1 MEIST
6 LFAQHQKNKSSKTL
20 NNYWIDLAT
29 IAGVHLLAVASPGP
43 DLAVTVRQSLKFGK
57 TTGIQTAIG
66 IGTGILIHVAYI
78 LFGFAFILS
87 QNQKVYT
94 LFKYGA
100 AAYLLY
106 LAFMSLRAKAPTDT
120 ILQNQENNS
129 ALPSFFQAFKVGFIT
144 NAFNPKASLFFLSVY
159 TAIIHPQTPILI
171 QTGYGVYMAIA
182 TALWFS
188 LVSVLF
194 GNQSLRSAFFSHS
207 HWVERLIGLVL
218 IALAVGLILP

>member
-1 MEIST
+1 
-6 LFAQHQKNKSSKTL
+6 
-20 NNYWIDLAT
+20 
-29 IAGVHLLAVASPGP
+29 
-43 DLAVTVRQSLKFGK
+43 
-57 TTGIQTAIG
+57 
-66 IGTGILIHVAYI
+66 

>member
-1 MEIST
+1 
-6 LFAQHQKNKSSKTL
+6 
-20 NNYWIDLAT
+20 IDLAT

-66 IGTGILIHVAYI
+66 IGTGILVHVAYI

-100 AAYLLY
+100 AGYLLY
-106 LAFMSLRAKAPTDT
+106 LAFMSLRAKAPTEST
-120 ILQNQENNS
+120 YQNLENKS
-129 ALPSFFQAFKVGFIT
+129 HLPSFFQAFKVGFIT

-159 TAIIHPQTPILI
+159 TAIIHPKTPLLI
-171 QTGYGVYMAIA
+171 QT
-182 TALWFS
+182 
-188 LVSVLF
+188 
-194 GNQSLRSAFFSHS
+194 
-207 HWVERLIGLVL
+207 
-218 IALAVGLILP
+218 